1 MTKAAFSIKQGEV
14 FFANSSNLEPMW
26 SRELPSEPSSVTVI
40 KDYAN
45 RYFCSFVVEIQPVQ
59 VDAKNQNIG
68 IDLGNNPFAVMSDG
82 SKAER
87 PNYSKHVRKM
97 HKLQKTLVCQ
107 QKGSKFALKVTSVPT
122 FPLSV

>member
-1 MTKAAFSIKQGEV
+1 MKARYQF
-14 FFANSSNLEPMW
+14 
-26 SRELPSEPSSVTVI
+26 R
-40 KDYAN
+40 KDYTN
-45 RYFCSFVVEIQPVQ
+45 CHFCSFVVEIQPVQ

-97 HKLQKTLVCQ
+97 HKLQKTLVGQ
-107 QKGSKFALKVTSVPT
+107 QKGSRSQEAKCVQPGVSNGTS
-122 FPLSV
+122 